1 MPNDSTLIIRGGT
14 VIDGTGGAP
23 FEADVAIAGGK
34 ITQIGKVTG
43 KADREIDARG
53 QIVTP
58 GFIDPHSHYDA
69 QVTWSGSITPTSWN
83 GVTTTMIGNCGVGFA
98 PCRPDQR
105 DMLVKLM
112 EGVEDIP
119 EVVLTEGLPWNW
131 ESFPEYLNVLD
142 ARRYDLDVATQVPHA
157 AVRVFVMGR
166 RGADLEPSTAADQAA
181 MARITVEGIRAGA
194 LGFSTS
200 RTINHKTLAGES
212 IPTLRSEES
221 ELGAIADA
229 LRGIDAGWM
238 QVISDFDDPDPEF
251 DMLRRL
257 VGRSNRPMAISIL
270 QRDSKPEE
278 WRRIVGRIA
287 EANAD
292 GLPMLGQV
300 LTRPTGVMLGFEIS
314 QNPFLRRP
322 SWEKIAHLSFAQKL
336 EMLRQPEFRAQILTE
351 TCADPVLKKR
361 VNSWNRIF
369 KLGDPADYEPAED
382 RSVAAEAARQGRDP
396 QEVVYDW
403 LLENNGKAILYRP
416 LSNYTYGNLDTVADM
431 IGHPNTIV
439 GLGDGGAHV
448 GVLTDASAITYMLTH
463 WTRDRTRGPK
473 KPLEWAIRRL
483 TSDSANA
490 IGLRDR
496 GVIAPGYKADINVID
511 YANLRIC
518 APEVLYDLPAGG
530 RRLVQRTQGYTA
542 TIVSGVPVHLN
553 NEATGELPGRLIR
566 GGHAAPLRQP
576 VQKAAE

>member
-1 MPNDSTLIIRGGT
+1 MSDATLIIRNGT
-14 VIDGTGGAP
+14 VIDGSGGAP
-23 FEADVAIAGGK
+23 FEADVAIANGK
-34 ITQIGKVTG
+34 ITQVGKVTG
-43 KADREIDARG
+43 KADREIDAKG

-69 QVTWSGSITPTSWN
+69 QVTWSGRITPTSWN

-98 PCRPDQR
+98 PCKPEQR

-131 ESFPEYLNVLD
+131 QSFPEYLDTLA
-142 ARRYDLDVATQVPHA
+142 ARSYDLDVATQVPHA
-157 AVRVFVMGR
+157 AVRVFVMGQ
-166 RGADLEPSTAADQAA
+166 RGADLEPSTPADQAA
-181 MARITVEGIRAGA
+181 MARIAVEGIQAGA

-200 RTINHKTLAGES
+200 RTINHKTLAGQS

-229 LRGIDAGWM
+229 LRGIDAGWL
-238 QVISDFDDPDPEF
+238 QVISDFDDADPEF

-257 VGRSNRPMAISIL
+257 VGRSGRPMAITIL

-278 WRRIVGRIA
+278 WRRIMDRVA
-287 EANAD
+287 QANRD

-314 QNPFLRRP
+314 QNPFLGRP
-322 SWEKIAHLSFAQKL
+322 SWEKIANLPFAEKL
-336 EMLRQPEFRAQILTE
+336 QALRQPDFRAQILTE
-351 TCADPVLKKR
+351 TCDDEVLRKR
-361 VNSWNRIF
+361 VTNWNRIF

-382 RSVAAEAARQGRDP
+382 RSVAAEAARQGRDA
-396 QEVVYDW
+396 QQVVYDW
-403 LLENNGKAILYRP
+403 LLENDGKTILYRP
-416 LSNYTYGNLDTVADM
+416 LSNYSYGNLDTVGDM
-431 IGHPNTIV
+431 IGHPNTII

-463 WTRDRTRGPK
+463 WTRDRSRGPK
-473 KPLEWAIRRL
+473 QSVEWAVRRL
-483 TSDSANA
+483 TRDSAQA
-490 IGLRDR
+490 IGLHDR

-511 YANLRIC
+511 YDNLRIC

-530 RRLVQRTQGYTA
+530 RRMVQRTKGYSA
-542 TIVSGVPVHLN
+542 TIVSGVPVQIGG
-553 NEATGELPGRLIR
+553 ETTGELPGRLIR
-566 GGHAAPLRQP
+566 GGHAAPMRQ
-576 VQKAAE
+576 AAE